1 MKAAI
6 FDMDGTILDSMCV
19 WDGLGADYLRSVGVE
34 PPDDLWEIMRTL
46 SFQETADYFIREFSL
61 PHSAQEMMRIWE
73 EYSAERY
80 RSMAKL
86 KPGAMEYLSLLDA
99 AGVKICLA
107 TATDGEMAKEMLETH
122 GVDRFF
128 RFIITEA
135 DVGACK
141 TAPDI
146 YFEAVRRLGEEPAD
160 CVVIEDSLHAIET
173 AKRAGFVVWGVY
185 DESSADRQ
193 DKIRALCDRMIEFEA
208 EAAKW
213 KNAAELEGRE
223 DTQ

>member
-80 RSMAKL
+80 RTMAKL
-86 KPGAMEYLSLLDA
+86 KPGAMEYLRLLNA

-107 TATDGEMAKEMLETH
+107 TATDGEMAREMLETH

-146 YFEAVRRLGEEPAD
+146 YFEAARRLGESPAD

-173 AKRAGFVVWGVY
+173 AKKAGFIVWGVY
-185 DESSADRQ
+185 DEASADRQ
-193 DKIRALCDRMIEFEA
+193 DRIRALCDRMIDFET
-208 EAAKW
+208 E
-213 KNAAELEGRE
+213 AAELKRLVELEEREG
-223 DTQ
+223 TK

>member
-1 MKAAI
+1 
-6 FDMDGTILDSMCV
+6 
-19 WDGLGADYLRSVGVE
+19 
-34 PPDDLWEIMRTL
+34 
-46 SFQETADYFIREFSL
+46 
-61 PHSAQEMMRIWE
+61 MRIWE
-73 EYSAERY
+73 DYSAERY

-146 YFEAVRRLGEEPAD
+146 YFEAARRLGEEPAN

-213 KNAAELEGRE
+213 KNAAELEVRE